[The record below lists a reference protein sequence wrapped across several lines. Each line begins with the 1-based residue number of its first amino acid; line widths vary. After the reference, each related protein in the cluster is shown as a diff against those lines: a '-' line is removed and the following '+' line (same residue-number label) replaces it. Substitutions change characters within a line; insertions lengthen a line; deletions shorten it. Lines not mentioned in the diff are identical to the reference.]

1 MPEQDV
7 VEVQKLLQRYFV
19 ASGKFDMDA
28 VHGLFPGMPD
38 LELQRI
44 KGLAKENSA
53 CRYFGSI
60 PQIHSQPQH
69 QSAVLAEAS
78 VVEACHP
85 KRRTKPTVLSYRASF
100 SLSGAPGSLIIV
112 DQSRRDIHE
121 VLRVGG
127 DLPKPTRLDRERLAY
142 PPDAQAARVQGTVV
156 IETMIG
162 TDGRVVYAYVVQS
175 IPMLDEAALA
185 TVRRWRFEPTSVNG
199 SPVPVV
205 CEMTV
210 NFRLE

>member
-1 MPEQDV
+1 LV
-7 VEVQKLLQRYFV
+7 
-19 ASGKFDMDA
+19 
-28 VHGLFPGMPD
+28 
-38 LELQRI
+38 
-44 KGLAKENSA
+44 
-53 CRYFGSI
+53 
-60 PQIHSQPQH
+60 
-69 QSAVLAEAS
+69 
-78 VVEACHP
+78 
-85 KRRTKPTVLSYRASF
+85 
-100 SLSGAPGSLIIV
+100 IV
-112 DQSRRDIHE
+112 DQSTRDIHE

-175 IPMLDEAALA
+175 IPMLDQAALA
-185 TVRRWRFEPTSVNG
+185 AVRRWRFEPTSVNG